1 MLEALRKEIYAQKGG
16 VYARNALLNPGYRD
30 HVGEPNVIARAYA
43 IQSMFEKCRVVVFDN
58 DLIPGTIAGAWFP
71 EGEAPEWPGMDYAA
85 VYGDR
90 DFFTNNDHFAPNYS
104 TFFRYGVGGTIRRI
118 EENLR
123 ALDPTLPDVQSRREF
138 LEAARIAMQGFSKLI
153 KRYAD
158 AARAKVAAA
167 SPEDRVRFCDIA
179 EVCSWIMTEPPRSF
193 REALTLTWL
202 VYAAFVTEGRYAM
215 AFGRMDQ
222 YLYPYYEAD
231 VKAGVLDRETAV
243 ELVACTLLKIGEWRV
258 YWHGDDVSNIA
269 IGGVTRDGKDA
280 VNELTYVILE
290 AVGRCN
296 IPGPNLSARI
306 SKLNPPEFLPACL
319 KVIGTGLGYPA
330 LMNDEINVAAMER
343 QGYPIEECRDYCMVG
358 CIENFLPGKQ
368 PPWSDGRFD
377 NPRYIEAILNH
388 GISPLTGKRFSY
400 DSGPL
405 DQLKTMDDFMRAYEA
420 QLREAAREYVARVN
434 CQNTRLNPK
443 MYQNPF
449 LSCFCDGCIER
460 GRDIN
465 NGGALFPSAHGAGCM
480 GIGTVV
486 DSLAAIEKVVYIDKE
501 ATLEEVAEACRVNF
515 EGKELLRAKLL
526 AAPKYGNDDEL
537 ADKYARWFVEYI
549 SGLFDQ
555 YRTYDGGRFYIGIA
569 SNISN
574 ISAGKECG
582 ATPDGRCA
590 CEPLSDAASPTYG
603 RDRKGPLATVMSV
616 SKPDYTLVG
625 LGTVLNQ
632 KYSPSMF
639 ATQERIDRLAAI
651 IRTYFERGGQEMQ
664 INSVSR
670 DILSDA
676 IEHPENYKSLV
687 VRVSGFS
694 AYYVALEKDVQHDI
708 LSRTEQE

>member
-1 MLEALRKEIYAQKGG
+1 MLEALRNEIYAQKGG

-43 IQSMFEKCRVVVFDN
+43 LRHMFESCRVVVFDH
-58 DLIPGTIAGAWFP
+58 DLVPGTVAGAWFP
-71 EGEAPEWPGMDYAA
+71 EGEEPVWAGMDYAD
-85 VYGDR
+85 VYGER
-90 DFFTNNDHFAPNYS
+90 DFITNRDHYAPNYS
-104 TFFRYGVGGTIRRI
+104 TLFRRGVGGTIQQI
-118 EENLR
+118 EENIR
-123 ALDPTLPDVQSRREF
+123 TLDPALPDARKRREF
-138 LEAARIAMQGFSKLI
+138 LEAAKIAMQGFSSWI

-167 SPEDRVRFCDIA
+167 SQADRSRFCDIA
-179 EVCSWIMTEPPRSF
+179 EVCCWIMTRPPRTF

-222 YLYPYYEAD
+222 YLRPYYEAD
-231 VKAGVLDRETAV
+231 VRAGILDRETAT
-243 ELVACTLLKIGEWRV
+243 ELVACALLKIGEWHV
-258 YWHGDDVSNIA
+258 FWHGDDVSNIA

-280 VNELTYVILE
+280 VSELTYVILE
-290 AVGRCN
+290 AVHRCN
-296 IPGPNLSARI
+296 IPGPNLSARV
-306 SKLNPPEFLPACL
+306 SKLNPPEFLTECL

-330 LMNDEINVAAMER
+330 LMNDEVNVAAMER

-377 NPRYIEAILNH
+377 NPRYIEAVLNH

-405 DQLKTMDDFMRAYEA
+405 ENLKTMDDFMRAYEE
-420 QLREAAREYVARVN
+420 QLREAAREYVARIN
-434 CQNTRLNPK
+434 CANARLNPE
-443 MYQNPF
+443 MYQSPF

-465 NGGALFPSAHGAGCM
+465 NGGALYPSAHGAGCM

-486 DSLAAIEKVVYIDKE
+486 DALAAIEKVVYVDRE
-501 ATLEEVAEACRVNF
+501 ATLEEVAEACRYNF

-537 ADKYARWFVEYI
+537 ADKYARWFVTYL
-549 SGLFDQ
+549 GDLFDS

-569 SNISN
+569 SNTSN
-574 ISAGKECG
+574 IPAGRECG

-590 CEPLSDAASPTYG
+590 GEPLSDAASPTYG
-603 RDRKGPLATVMSV
+603 RDKSGPLATVMSV
-616 SKPDYTLVG
+616 SKPDYTRVG

-632 KYSPSMF
+632 KYSPAMF
-639 ATQERIDRLAAI
+639 ATPERIERLAAI

-676 IEHPENYKSLV
+676 IEHPEKYGSLV

-694 AYYVALEKDVQHDI
+694 AYYVALEEAVQRDI
-708 LSRTEQE
+708 LHRTEQA